1 MQSRRSPQSG
11 RSIVLGI
18 IGRKQAEPV
27 KRATEIH
34 PRTGHANLPSVARFA
49 VRREIELLRVDS
61 VVSVSPC

>member
-1 MQSRRSPQSG
+1 M
-11 RSIVLGI
+11 LGI

-34 PRTGHANLPSVARFA
+34 PRIGHANLPSVARFA